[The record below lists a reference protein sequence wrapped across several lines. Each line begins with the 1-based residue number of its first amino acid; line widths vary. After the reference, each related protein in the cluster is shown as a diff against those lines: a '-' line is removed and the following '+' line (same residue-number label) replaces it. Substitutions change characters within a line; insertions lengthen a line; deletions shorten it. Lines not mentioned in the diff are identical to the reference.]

1 MIINNTIWHF
11 FRDRRSVG
19 RGSES
24 PSQVNHVDFKDVYL
38 KLEESI
44 NNIIKQ
50 TENIR

>member
-11 FRDRRSVG
+11 SWIAGVLG
-19 RGSES
+19 GGSES
-24 PSQVNHVDFKDVYL
+24 PSQVNHVDFKDVYW

-50 TENIR
+50 TENKR